1 MEIAPMLLNSI
12 WAGLFAAALAVVLT
26 APPQAIVPSLLC
38 GFAARLTRNALIG
51 WGMSSSAAVVV
62 AAAACVL
69 LAVAFAKRRR
79 NLSVVAVVTGVLPLG
94 AAVALFNSIKGI
106 LNISGL
112 KEQALV
118 TASAQLSANL
128 STVFTTTL
136 AMVLGIGIGFL
147 VARALKRELVLE
159 DTPGTKLLTPPAQ

>member
-1 MEIAPMLLNSI
+1 MDITPMLLNSI

-38 GFAARLTRNALIG
+38 GFAARLIRNVLVG
-51 WGMSSSAAVVV
+51 WGLSLSTAVVV
-62 AAAACVL
+62 AAATCVL
-69 LAVAFAKRRR
+69 LGLALTSRRR
-79 NLSVVAVVTGVLPLG
+79 SFSVIAIVTGVLPLG

-106 LNISGL
+106 LNMSGL

-128 STVFTTTL
+128 SAVFTTTF
-136 AMVLGIGIGFL
+136 AMVLGIGVGFL
-147 VARALKRELVLE
+147 IARLFKWKSVLQDVPE
-159 DTPGTKLLTPPAQ
+159 T

>member
-1 MEIAPMLLNSI
+1 MDIMPMLLNSI

-38 GFAARLTRNALIG
+38 GFAARLIRNVLVG
-51 WGMSSSAAVVV
+51 WGLSSSTAVVV

-69 LAVAFAKRRR
+69 LGLALTSRRR
-79 NLSVVAVVTGVLPLG
+79 SFSVIAIVTGVLPLG

-106 LNISGL
+106 LNMSGL

-128 STVFTTTL
+128 SAVFTTTF
-136 AMVLGIGIGFL
+136 AMVLGIGVGFL
-147 VARALKRELVLE
+147 IARLFKWKSVLQDVPE
-159 DTPGTKLLTPPAQ
+159 T

>member
-1 MEIAPMLLNSI
+1 MDITPMLLNSI

-38 GFAARLTRNALIG
+38 GFAARLIRNVLVG
-51 WGMSSSAAVVV
+51 WGLSSSTAVVV
-62 AAAACVL
+62 AAATCVL
-69 LAVAFAKRRR
+69 LGLALTSRRR
-79 NLSVVAVVTGVLPLG
+79 SFSVIAIVTGVLPLG

-106 LNISGL
+106 LNMSSL

-128 STVFTTTL
+128 SAVFTTTF
-136 AMVLGIGIGFL
+136 AMVLGIGVGFL
-147 VARALKRELVLE
+147 IARLLKWKSVLQDVPE
-159 DTPGTKLLTPPAQ
+159 T

>member
-1 MEIAPMLLNSI
+1 MAIMPMVLNSI

-38 GFAARLTRNALIG
+38 GFAARLIRNVLIG
-51 WGMSSSAAVVV
+51 WGLSSSPAVVV

-69 LAVAFAKRRR
+69 LAIALANRRR
-79 NLSVVAVVTGVLPLG
+79 SSSVIAIVTGVLPLG
-94 AAVALFNSIKGI
+94 AAVALFNSIKSI
-106 LNISGL
+106 LNMSGL

-128 STVFTTTL
+128 SAVFTTTF
-136 AMVLGIGIGFL
+136 AMVLGIGVGFL
-147 VARALKRELVLE
+147 IARLFKWKSTLQDVPER
-159 DTPGTKLLTPPAQ
+159 

>member
-1 MEIAPMLLNSI
+1 MAIMPMVVNSV

-38 GFAARLTRNALIG
+38 GFAARLIRNVLIG
-51 WGMSSSAAVVV
+51 WGLSSSAAVVV

-69 LAVAFAKRRR
+69 LAIVLANRRR
-79 NLSVVAVVTGVLPLG
+79 NFSLIALVTGVLPLG

-112 KEQALV
+112 KEQALI

-128 STVFTTTL
+128 SAVFTTTL
-136 AMVLGIGIGFL
+136 AMVLGIGLGFL
-147 VARALKRELVLE
+147 IARTFEWGNVLQDAPE
-159 DTPGTKLLTPPAQ
+159 AKGP

>member
-1 MEIAPMLLNSI
+1 MAIMPMVLNGV

-38 GFAARLTRNALIG
+38 GFAARLIRNVLIG
-51 WGMSSSAAVVV
+51 WGLSSSAAVVV

-69 LAVAFAKRRR
+69 LAIALTSRRR
-79 NLSVVAVVTGVLPLG
+79 SSSVIAIVTGVLPLG

-112 KEQALV
+112 KEQALI
-118 TASAQLSANL
+118 TASAELSANL
-128 STVFTTTL
+128 SAVFTTTF
-136 AMVLGIGIGFL
+136 AMVLGIGLGFL
-147 VARALKRELVLE
+147 IARAFKWQLVR
-159 DTPGTKLLTPPAQ
+159 PGTPQTGLSTPRAR

>member
-1 MEIAPMLLNSI
+1 MLLNSI

-38 GFAARLTRNALIG
+38 GFAARLIRNILVG
-51 WGMSSSAAVVV
+51 WGLSSSAAVVV

-69 LAVAFAKRRR
+69 LGLALTSRRR
-79 NLSVVAVVTGVLPLG
+79 SFSVIAIVTGVLPLG

-106 LNISGL
+106 LNMSGL

-128 STVFTTTL
+128 SAVFTTTF
-136 AMVLGIGIGFL
+136 AMVLGIGVGFL
-147 VARALKRELVLE
+147 IARLLKWKSVLQDVPE
-159 DTPGTKLLTPPAQ
+159 T